1 MTAEISIKTNS
12 LFTVCILRG
21 FSTFSFFT
29 KLLTFHCFCYA
40 LGHNNKV
47 LLTEKKKWPFFTA
60 KKKKKTTKYLKIP
73 WRSLKMSW
81 TNRFTAS

>member
-47 LLTEKKKWPFFTA
+47 LLTEKKMA
-60 KKKKKTTKYLKIP
+60 ILYCKKKKK
-73 WRSLKMSW
+73 
-81 TNRFTAS
+81 ND

>member
-47 LLTEKKKWPFFTA
+47 LLTEKKNGHSLLQ
-60 KKKKKTTKYLKIP
+60 KKKKKRLNI
-73 WRSLKMSW
+73 
-81 TNRFTAS
+81 